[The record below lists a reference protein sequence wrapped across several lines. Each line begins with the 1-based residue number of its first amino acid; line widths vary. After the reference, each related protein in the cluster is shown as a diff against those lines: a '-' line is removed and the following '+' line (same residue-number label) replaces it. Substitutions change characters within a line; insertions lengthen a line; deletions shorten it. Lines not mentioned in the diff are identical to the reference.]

1 MYTMT
6 ELDEILEK
14 ADYFD
19 QLRQQK
25 ELLSI
30 SFQNAC
36 TFAYGGGIFQLSP
49 EFISGTSVLVQD
61 SSDLYVLDR
70 NQQAVLIKN
79 PTEFI
84 SKATEVY
91 RAAISEY
98 GLALAELKKK
108 RSAKAII
115 ES

>member
-1 MYTMT
+1 MT

-19 QLRQQK
+19 QLRHQR

-30 SFQNAC
+30 NFQDAC
-36 TFAYGGGIFQLSP
+36 TLAHAGGIFQLTP
-49 EFISGTSVLVQD
+49 EFISGVAILAQGCSEI
-61 SSDLYVLDR
+61 YVLDR
-70 NQQAVLIKN
+70 NQNAIQIKD
-79 PTEFI
+79 PEQFV
-84 SKATEVY
+84 SKATNAY
-91 RAAISEY
+91 RAAMLEY
-98 GLALAELKKK
+98 GTALNDLKKK

>member
-1 MYTMT
+1 MT

-25 ELLSI
+25 ELLAI
-30 SFQNAC
+30 NFQDAC
-36 TFAYGGGIFQLSP
+36 VMAYQGGIFQLTP
-49 EFISGTSVLVQD
+49 EFISGTALVAQD
-61 SSDLYVLDR
+61 CSEIYVLDR
-70 NQQAVLIKN
+70 NQSAVLIKDPKN
-79 PTEFI
+79 FI
-84 SKATEVY
+84 TTATEIY
-91 RAAISEY
+91 RTAITEY
-98 GLALAELKKK
+98 GMALAGLKTK